1 MRQRFADWY
10 AEQIRAGSEKGL
22 ELESVKVKMTLTPM
36 KPLHVRWLIK
46 LFNIMATNHGKKVII
61 SEWELSGISEAIK
74 IALFKIPSL
83 NPSKDSL
90 MGEEN
95 VKFVTNQSFPE
106 KEDPNDNDRELHDDG
121 EEYE

>member
-22 ELESVKVKMTLTPM
+22 ELESVKVKMTLTAM
-36 KPLHVRWLIK
+36 KPLHARWLIK